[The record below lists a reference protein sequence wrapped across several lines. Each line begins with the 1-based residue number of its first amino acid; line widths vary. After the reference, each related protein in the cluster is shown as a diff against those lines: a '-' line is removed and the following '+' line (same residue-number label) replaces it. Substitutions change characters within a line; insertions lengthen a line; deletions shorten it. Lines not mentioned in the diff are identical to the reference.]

1 MNEAREVVTQ
11 ALDLNEGKM
20 RHTRD
25 AMILSAI
32 ILLGTIVAT
41 HASSTGRGASSA
53 YVGFHTYP
61 VPQRRPGYE

>member
-1 MNEAREVVTQ
+1 
-11 ALDLNEGKM
+11 
-20 RHTRD
+20 
-25 AMILSAI
+25 MILSAI

-53 YVGFHTYP
+53 YDGFHTYP